1 MGQGQ
6 SHNLFE
12 AAASDELERAK
23 YFIEH
28 DKTDVNATD
37 KVRGEEFATRPID
50 ICMALCSRLR
60 CASPVGSLAAFGCL
74 MQDGWTPLHFAAYG
88 GSVQVAREL
97 LALGA
102 RPRTADKVHY

>member
-37 KVRGEEFATRPID
+37 KVQWKKID
-50 ICMALCSRLR
+50 FDPPYWDIPS
-60 CASPVGSLAAFGCL
+60 SPL
-74 MQDGWTPLHFAAYG
+74 
-88 GSVQVAREL
+88 
-97 LALGA
+97 
-102 RPRTADKVHY
+102 

>member
-37 KVRGEEFATRPID
+37 KVYRKKFATRPVGVCI
-50 ICMALCSRLR
+50 ALCSRLR
-60 CASPVGSLAAFGCL
+60 CASPVGSLPAFGRL

-88 GSVQVAREL
+88 GAVQVAREL

-102 RPRTADKVHY
+102 RPRTADKVHL

>member
-37 KVRGEEFATRPID
+37 KVHMKD
-50 ICMALCSRLR
+50 LR
-60 CASPVGSLAAFGCL
+60 HA
-74 MQDGWTPLHFAAYG
+74 
-88 GSVQVAREL
+88 L
-97 LALGA
+97 LAYA
-102 RPRTADKVHY
+102 RRPAVGLDVHRQSAHCQLSDA

>member
-6 SHNLFE
+6 SRDLFE

-37 KVRGEEFATRPID
+37 KVRGKEFATRPID

-102 RPRTADKVHY
+102 RPRTADKVHH